1 MRSFSRAGLSAVTA
15 SAMAV
20 ATFPI
25 VIFSVLAATF
35 ISEFDLS
42 RWQMGT
48 LITAVAIV
56 AGALSP
62 TLGRATDRLGA
73 VKSMIGVLVLGAIA
87 LGAISLA
94 PSYWWLVLAGLV
106 SGIPNGWANPATN
119 TLIVDNVVSGSRG
132 FVTGIKQSGVQLG
145 TFLGGLILPALALAW
160 GWRGAVL
167 AFLFVPA
174 AGLVGMVGRRDV
186 IHEDA
191 NVGSGPSTIPTPVKW
206 TAVYGAL
213 SGLATSAAIGFLP
226 LFAEEDQMWGATQ
239 AGWLIAGLGL
249 VGLVGRI
256 VWPRIAERRLGHGL
270 TLVILAVESC
280 IAASLLGL
288 AASGVLSSW
297 VLILA
302 ALLLG
307 AGSIAWNAVGMLAV
321 MDFSPHHLVGKSTGV
336 VLLGFLLGLAV
347 GAPIMGLSVDL
358 LGSYAPGWFGVAGLL
373 IAAAFVGAKV
383 GRSSVVAVS

>member
-1 MRSFSRAGLSAVTA
+1 MRPFSRVGLSAVTA

-35 ISEFDLS
+35 ISEFNLS

-56 AGALSP
+56 AGLLSP
-62 TLGRATDRLGA
+62 TFGRTTDRLGA
-73 VKSMIGVLVLGAIA
+73 VKSMIGVLGLGAIA
-87 LGAISLA
+87 IASISLA
-94 PSYWWLVLAGLV
+94 PSYWWLVVAGLLAGM
-106 SGIPNGWANPATN
+106 PNGWANPATN
-119 TLIVDNVVSGSRG
+119 TLIVDNVESGSRG
-132 FVTGIKQSGVQLG
+132 IITGVKQSGVQLG
-145 TFLGGLILPALALAW
+145 TFLGGLLLPALAAAW
-160 GWRGAVL
+160 GWRLAVL

-174 AGLVGMVGRRDV
+174 AGLVGMIGRRDV
-186 IHEDA
+186 LREGAEIE
-191 NVGSGPSTIPTPVKW
+191 SGPSAIPTPVKW

-213 SGLATSAAIGFLP
+213 SGLATSAALGFLP
-226 LFAEEDQMWGATQ
+226 LFAEEDQMWGPTQ

-256 VWPRIAERRLGHGL
+256 AWPRISERSLGHGL

-280 IAASLLGL
+280 IAAFLLGL
-288 AASGVLSSW
+288 AASGALSSW
-297 VLILA
+297 VLVLA
-302 ALLLG
+302 AILLG

-321 MDFSPHHLVGKSTGV
+321 MDYSPHHLVGKSTGF

-358 LGSYAPGWFGVAGLL
+358 LGSYAPGWFGVSVLL
-373 IAAAFVGAKV
+373 LAAAFVARKV
-383 GRSSVVAVS
+383 GRTSALAHS

>member
-1 MRSFSRAGLSAVTA
+1 MRSLSRGGLSAVTA

-35 ISEFDLS
+35 ISEFGLS
-42 RWQMGT
+42 RRQMGL

-56 AGALSP
+56 AGILSP
-62 TLGRATDRLGA
+62 TLGRTTDRLGG
-73 VKSMIGVLVLGAIA
+73 VKSMIGVLGVGAIA
-87 LGAISLA
+87 IAAISLA
-94 PSYWWLVLAGLV
+94 PSYWWLVVAGLV
-106 SGIPNGWANPATN
+106 AGIPNAWTNPATN
-119 TLIVDNVVSGSRG
+119 TLIVDNIESGSRG
-132 FVTGIKQSGVQLG
+132 IVTGVKQSGVQLG
-145 TFLGGLILPALALAW
+145 TFLGGLLLPVLAVAW
-160 GWRGAVL
+160 GWRWAVV

-226 LFAEEDQMWGATQ
+226 LFAEEDQGWGPTQ

-249 VGLVGRI
+249 FGFVGRI
-256 VWPRIAERRLGHGL
+256 AWPRISERGLGHGL
-270 TLVILAVESC
+270 TLVILAVESS
-280 IAASLLGL
+280 IAALLLAL
-288 AASGVLSSW
+288 AARGTLPSW

-321 MDFSPHHLVGKSTGV
+321 MDYSPHHLVGKSTGI

-347 GAPIMGLSVDL
+347 GAPLMGESVDT
-358 LGSYAPGWFGVAGLL
+358 LGSYAPGWFGVAALFV
-373 IAAAFVGAKV
+373 AAAVVGAKV
-383 GRSSVVAVS
+383 GRSSVVSVS